1 MSEQQFHQADMEVIS
16 MVNNRRAEA
25 GQLPGKAIHYI
36 PEQRAA
42 VVLDLDKRI
51 EKFRNA
57 LPILAFWAI
66 VLAAL
71 VVGAAF

>member
-51 EKFRNA
+51 EKFRNV
-57 LPILAFWAI
+57 LPVWAFGAGI
-66 VLAAL
+66 LAAL
-71 VVGAAF
+71 IVSAAF

>member
-1 MSEQQFHQADMEVIS
+1 MSEQQYNQADLEVIA
-16 MVNNRRAEA
+16 MVNNRRDEA

-42 VVLDLDKRI
+42 VVLDLDKRL
-51 EKFRNA
+51 EKYRNA